1 MYRWISDRAPYALF
15 SARSSSG
22 SERVVSDKESRNS
35 TSSKMVFSESL
46 KSPASANYQVQNQ
59 YTVNIMLIT
68 FLSVHTKTKKK
79 SKLYFLLLLKPLII
93 TNQSCKHHL
102 AFKMIKLY
110 IIMSKKLQFKIQ
122 SLLQCKIQSLLEKK
136 LVLLWSMIQEFYEHH
151 YELQKLEKTQ
161 LRPLQLP
168 TSLAVDGGRRAVAA
182 LDARQTLAVVSLQQ
196 VRAAS
201 LVSNLFGFILI
212 MCSLLGLLGKY

>member
-22 SERVVSDKESRNS
+22 SKRVVSDKESRNS

-79 SKLYFLLLLKPLII
+79 TSKLYFLLLLKPLII

-110 IIMSKKLQFKIQ
+110 IIMSKKIAIQNTKFIAMQNTKFTGEKIG
-122 SLLQCKIQSLLEKK
+122 LTLEYD
-136 LVLLWSMIQEFYEHH
+136 SRI
-151 YELQKLEKTQ
+151 
-161 LRPLQLP
+161 LR
-168 TSLAVDGGRRAVAA
+168 TSLRASEA
-182 LDARQTLAVVSLQQ
+182 
-196 VRAAS
+196 
-201 LVSNLFGFILI
+201 
-212 MCSLLGLLGKY
+212 

>member
-1 MYRWISDRAPYALF
+1 MYRWISERASNALF

-59 YTVNIMLIT
+59 YTVNIKLIT
-68 FLSVHTKTKKK
+68 FQFILRQKKT

>member
-1 MYRWISDRAPYALF
+1 
-15 SARSSSG
+15 
-22 SERVVSDKESRNS
+22 
-35 TSSKMVFSESL
+35 
-46 KSPASANYQVQNQ
+46 
-59 YTVNIMLIT
+59 
-68 FLSVHTKTKKK
+68 
-79 SKLYFLLLLKPLII
+79 
-93 TNQSCKHHL
+93 
-102 AFKMIKLY
+102 
-110 IIMSKKLQFKIQ
+110 MSKKLQFKIQ